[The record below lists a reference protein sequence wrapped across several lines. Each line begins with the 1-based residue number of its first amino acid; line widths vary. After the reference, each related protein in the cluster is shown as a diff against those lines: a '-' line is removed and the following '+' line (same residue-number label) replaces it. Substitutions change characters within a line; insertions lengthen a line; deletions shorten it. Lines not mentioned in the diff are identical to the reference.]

1 MHQEEMSWVIS
12 GESSLG
18 NYCLLSF
25 ISFLIGE
32 SRDLAG
38 VSKAVFLKGK
48 NLCSSLS
55 FDGTSLRS
63 NAQTPES
70 FPFFREGKMRLC
82 LLEALYD

>member
-1 MHQEEMSWVIS
+1 MHQEEMFWVIS

-38 VSKAVFLKGK
+38 VSKAVLLKETTLAAAWVLMGH
-48 NLCSSLS
+48 
-55 FDGTSLRS
+55 
-63 NAQTPES
+63 P
-70 FPFFREGKMRLC
+70 
-82 LLEALYD
+82 